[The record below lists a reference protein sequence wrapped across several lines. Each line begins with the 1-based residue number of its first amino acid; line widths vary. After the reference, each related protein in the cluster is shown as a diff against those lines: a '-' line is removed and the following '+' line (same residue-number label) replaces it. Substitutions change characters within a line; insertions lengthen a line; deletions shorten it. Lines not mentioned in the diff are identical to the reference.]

1 MSETPH
7 NILLLRATAYTWY
20 HYSYYCCSFCFP
32 PRYAGGGGGWG
43 AAKGRQ
49 AVAGRQTDRRWSGA
63 VLGSSLFLFLQ
74 GLCCSFVC
82 MIYMYSHLP
91 HHLFADHYSSMYW
104 QTCRIPSCDWLM
116 GLDVFMLLSDWY
128 TCRYIY
134 CWCCYHVNS
143 SPKLQPMVTAQAPI
157 ALACGRTSGRKISSA
172 ATYCLLWLARGGER
186 PTAVTS
192 PQKGRMIRRLHT
204 AAGVCGRPTDVFV
217 PKREK
222 KRWSSGT
229 LSVYDAYILRGT
241 FCFCGINSAGG
252 A

>member
-128 TCRYIY
+128 TCRYMLLVLLSR
-134 CWCCYHVNS
+134 W
-143 SPKLQPMVTAQAPI
+143 LI
-157 ALACGRTSGRKISSA
+157 AKTPAHG
-172 ATYCLLWLARGGER
+172 
-186 PTAVTS
+186 
-192 PQKGRMIRRLHT
+192 H
-204 AAGVCGRPTDVFV
+204 
-217 PKREK
+217 
-222 KRWSSGT
+222 
-229 LSVYDAYILRGT
+229 
-241 FCFCGINSAGG
+241 SAGSNSFG
-252 A
+252 VWQNLRKKHL